1 MLRKIYEGCLLTK
14 KFAQEKEKGKVRKVN
29 KWEMDSNHK
38 LSFEIV
44 NKEMLP
50 REGRRYVDYY
60 WDLGIMNA
68 LDIKEKVN
76 LPALVIK

>member
-1 MLRKIYEGCLLTK
+1 
-14 KFAQEKEKGKVRKVN
+14 
-29 KWEMDSNHK
+29 MDSNHK